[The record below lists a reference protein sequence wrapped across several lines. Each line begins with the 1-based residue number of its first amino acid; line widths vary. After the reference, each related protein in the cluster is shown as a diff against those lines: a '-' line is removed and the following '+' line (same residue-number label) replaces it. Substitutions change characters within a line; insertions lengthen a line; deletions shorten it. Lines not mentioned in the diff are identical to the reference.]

1 MGKRNSRAVIITF
14 YLILSVLGIL
24 GLFMSG
30 SLNRWV
36 QSLVA
41 LAGILFYG
49 LGLAGFLA
57 YSVVSVKDSRW
68 FRKRYRKLAGRKG
81 KTAAERRCRI
91 IAIVLCLI
99 VFALGIGLG
108 ICFYALVE
116 KNIRPY
122 WLSPLILITAIALF
136 SAGTAGFIAAIIV
149 SIKNSGWFQR
159 RYGKF
164 ENEEERAAVQQ
175 NRENILILIGFLCP
189 LIWFLSVKAAACGFS
204 IHSWL
209 EKSLFVLCVFLFL
222 VSGLIGSAAVLT
234 ILTSNRR
241 LFKEPAS
248 WLQAGLLLLLLMMNI
263 ATIFPNS
270 LLTIEMLLV
279 RVLHVHFK

>member
-1 MGKRNSRAVIITF
+1 MGKRSSRAVIITF
-14 YLILSVLGIL
+14 YLILSVLGVL
-24 GLFMSG
+24 GLLMRG
-30 SLNRWV
+30 PLDRRV
-36 QSLVA
+36 QSLVD
-41 LAGILFYG
+41 LAGIFFYS

-68 FRKRYRKLAGRKG
+68 FRDRFGKLVSRKG

-108 ICFYALVE
+108 ICFYVLVE
-116 KNIRPY
+116 KNIRPS

-164 ENEEERAAVQQ
+164 ENEEKRAAVQQ
-175 NRENILILIGFLCP
+175 NRKNILVLIGLFCP

-209 EKSLFVLCVFLFL
+209 EKSLFVLCVFFFL
-222 VSGLIGSAAVLT
+222 VSGLVGSAAVLT

-241 LFKEPAS
+241 LFREPTS
-248 WLQAGLLLLLLMMNI
+248 WLQAGLLLLLLVMNI
-263 ATIFPNS
+263 AAIFPNS
-270 LLTIEMLLV
+270 LLTIEVLLV
-279 RVLHVHFK
+279 SVLHVHFK